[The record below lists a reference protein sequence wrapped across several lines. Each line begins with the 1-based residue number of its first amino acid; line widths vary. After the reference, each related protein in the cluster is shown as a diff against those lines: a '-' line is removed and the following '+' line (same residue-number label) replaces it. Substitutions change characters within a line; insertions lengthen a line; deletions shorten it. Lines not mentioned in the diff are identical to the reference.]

1 MIVPPLRAKVPSS
14 AQISGAT
21 RVSSRCGIEID
32 AVHGLSTS
40 MPSSRRQTHGLRL
53 PVGSSAGLS
62 FTAHGKDN
70 SRPKVRHSRTVLT
83 YSDLAQ
89 ELQQG
94 ALGNGDEW
102 PVTTAFK
109 GHDVQQNLRPLVEQ
123 ALATMALGRK
133 CVQEP
138 FRQAAIQP

>member
-1 MIVPPLRAKVPSS
+1 MKAAL
-14 AQISGAT
+14 
-21 RVSSRCGIEID
+21 
-32 AVHGLSTS
+32 HGLSTS
-40 MPSSRRQTHGLRL
+40 MPWLPRETQGRSL
-53 PVGSSAGLS
+53 PVGKLAGLS
-62 FTAHGKDN
+62 FAAHGKDN

-102 PVTTAFK
+102 RVTTAFK
-109 GHDVQQNLRPLVEQ
+109 GDDAQQNFRPLVEQ